1 MLKAVRKEQARRTAE
16 RERRRIDEQ
25 AEAIRSRCTRLS
37 GFVAEAWHVLEPTT
51 TFRPNW
57 HIEAITEHLE
67 AVTSGEINRLLI
79 NVPPGSSKSLL
90 ASVMFQAWE
99 WGPAGMPSLRYLAT
113 SFNDGPVKRDTR
125 KCRDLILS
133 EWYRALW
140 PEVVLT
146 RTGETSFQNSR
157 TGTREGLAF
166 GSLTSQRGDRLICFP
181 EWEMI
186 ETERGPIAIGEI
198 VSRRMDVRVWS
209 ADVRTGE
216 VSLKPVIGWVK
227 NPGSDLVEVGL
238 SDGSSVTCT
247 PGHRI
252 WTDRGWV
259 RADSL
264 RASDRLP
271 VAAGFNHLNGATGY
285 PVTARQCP
293 LGIGGSVDVN
303 HLVDRQ
309 FGPRS
314 CLAAPVVSRLANFL
328 GEFGPRFATPDLTHR
343 RWLDAVRDAQFI
355 GGQPTRGDGF
365 GSLAGD
371 LGPGSA
377 LIGRECPVPFGV
389 GYVRGACAI
398 GKVLKAAVCRIPA
411 EVADFFAGLWRAL
424 ERQHDALVHEEHFGR
439 AVAAGVEPRVTAFA
453 GRRAQQDALFDRPFD
468 AVLHGRPGSC
478 LSANATHVA
487 DAVVAFEPDY
497 RTPLFV
503 RCAGHVE
510 STYCL
515 TVKDNHTFFAGDG
528 NRVLVANCDDPH
540 STDTAESPT
549 ERATAT
555 RRFREGA
562 VNRLN
567 DQERSA
573 IVVIMQRLHE
583 EDISGVIHSLDMG
596 YVHLCLPMEF
606 EPDRRC
612 VTSIGFSDPRTEE
625 GELLDPSRFPAD
637 TVEKL
642 KRDMGSYAFAGQ
654 YQQNPRPRQ
663 GGMFQRA
670 DFEVVDSVP
679 AGGRSVRAWDFAAT
693 KEQPGRSPDWTVGLK
708 ATHKDGVFYIE
719 DVVRARWSPMEV
731 ERALK
736 NTATQDGIRVTVRM
750 PEDPGAAGKADAA
763 AKVKLLAGYP
773 VKVVRR
779 TGEKTLWAR
788 PAAAQSEAG
797 NIKIVRGAWNEA
809 FLDEVSGFPAATHD
823 DQVDALADAVNEL
836 ALGHSNVA
844 QVGSYRMG

>member
-125 KCRDLILS
+125 KCRDLIAS

-157 TGTREGLAF
+157 TGTREGLSF
-166 GSLTSQRGDRLICFP
+166 GSLTSQRGDRL
-181 EWEMI
+181 
-186 ETERGPIAIGEI
+186 
-198 VSRRMDVRVWS
+198 
-209 ADVRTGE
+209 
-216 VSLKPVIGWVK
+216 VI
-227 NPGSDLVEVGL
+227 
-238 SDGSSVTCT
+238 
-247 PGHRI
+247 
-252 WTDRGWV
+252 
-259 RADSL
+259 
-264 RASDRLP
+264 
-271 VAAGFNHLNGATGY
+271 
-285 PVTARQCP
+285 
-293 LGIGGSVDVN
+293 
-303 HLVDRQ
+303 
-309 FGPRS
+309 
-314 CLAAPVVSRLANFL
+314 
-328 GEFGPRFATPDLTHR
+328 
-343 RWLDAVRDAQFI
+343 
-355 GGQPTRGDGF
+355 
-365 GSLAGD
+365 
-371 LGPGSA
+371 
-377 LIGRECPVPFGV
+377 
-389 GYVRGACAI
+389 
-398 GKVLKAAVCRIPA
+398 
-411 EVADFFAGLWRAL
+411 
-424 ERQHDALVHEEHFGR
+424 
-439 AVAAGVEPRVTAFA
+439 
-453 GRRAQQDALFDRPFD
+453 
-468 AVLHGRPGSC
+468 
-478 LSANATHVA
+478 
-487 DAVVAFEPDY
+487 
-497 RTPLFV
+497 
-503 RCAGHVE
+503 
-510 STYCL
+510 
-515 TVKDNHTFFAGDG
+515 
-528 NRVLVANCDDPH
+528 DDPH
-540 STDTAESPT
+540 STDTAESAT
-549 ERATAT
+549 ERAATT